1 MPSLPAPPREAGSA
15 FVASPTAEQLD
26 TILCEQHER
35 RVGSDNCVRFQ
46 RRVLQIP
53 PDRYRCH
60 YVKANVTV
68 LQHPDGWLAIR
79 HGPREL
85 ARYDA
90 TGKLLQEA
98 RKAAA

>member
-1 MPSLPAPPREAGSA
+1 MACGDAVRLE
-15 FVASPTAEQLD
+15 E
-26 TILCEQHER
+26 ILCEHHER
-35 RVGSDNCVRFQ
+35 VVGNDNCVRFQ

-60 YVKANVTV
+60 YVKATVTV
-68 LQHPDGWLAIR
+68 LQQPDGGLAIR

-90 TGKLLQEA
+90 NGTLLTKD